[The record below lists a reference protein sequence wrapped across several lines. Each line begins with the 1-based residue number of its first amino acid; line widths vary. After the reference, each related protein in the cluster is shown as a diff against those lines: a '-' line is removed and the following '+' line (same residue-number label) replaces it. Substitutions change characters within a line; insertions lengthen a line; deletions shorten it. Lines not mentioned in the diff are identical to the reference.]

1 MPARALISVR
11 PQLGAEHGAGRVKQ
25 WQLIFDR
32 ERPLRPDPLTGWAGG
47 SVDARADQVRL
58 IFASPEEAVAY
69 CERHGLDFEVVPEPP
84 RRLQLQS
91 YADNFK

>member
-1 MPARALISVR
+1 MPARAIISVR

-25 WQLIFDR
+25 WQLAFDR

-58 IFASPEEAVAY
+58 FFPSSDEAVAY

-84 RRLQLQS
+84 RRLSLQS